1 MDTAGDDAGRPAS
14 ETRAGRPYIE
24 DLPLTLWDAQ
34 DDPQQPR
41 PRGADRSWRWALPV
55 AAALLLVAAL
65 VLVVPTLDRANGD
78 ATTVSGAAAR
88 QAAAQPQDSAL
99 LTAGVSLGKV
109 TCDLPPLGAGRPALR
124 AYYLAQLRCL
134 DAAWKPALDLAGVS
148 FEPVRVRIVDEPRTA
163 CGALPPRD
171 EATGLYCDKDMTI
184 YLPRDRT
191 LAAFGLAR
199 EAHVATLAHEYGH
212 HVQHL
217 SGILAAVNRRLATV
231 EQDSP
236 QDKELG
242 RRVELQANCFA
253 GLFLG
258 SAAGSGAVSVDLAEA
273 AVDDFRNWVDSETH
287 GSSRTQR
294 RWAMRGYHGETVSA
308 CDTWQAGR
316 DQIE

>member
-14 ETRAGRPYIE
+14 DIEAGRPYIE
-24 DLPLTLWDAQ
+24 DLPLTLWEGD
-34 DDPQQPR
+34 DDPQRPHPPR
-41 PRGADRSWRWALPV
+41 ADRGWRWALPV
-55 AAALLLVAAL
+55 GAALLLVATL
-65 VLVVPTLDRANGD
+65 VLVVPTFDRAVGD
-78 ATTVSGAAAR
+78 APAAAR
-88 QAAAQPQDSAL
+88 TSARPAAQPQDSAL

-109 TCDLPPLGAGRPALR
+109 TCDLPRLGAGRPALR
-124 AYYLAQLRCL
+124 AYYRAQLRCL
-134 DAAWKPALDLAGVS
+134 DAAWKPALDRAGVP

-163 CGALPPRD
+163 CGALPPQE

-217 SGILAAVNRRLATV
+217 SGILAAVNRRLARV
-231 EQDSP
+231 EPDSP

-253 GLFLG
+253 GMFLG
-258 SAAGSGAVSVDLAEA
+258 SASGSGAVSVDLAEA

-294 RWAMRGYHGETVSA
+294 RWAMRGYHGKTVAA
-308 CDTWQAGR
+308 CDTWQATLH
-316 DQIE
+316 QVE